1 MLSFFLLIL
10 GFVLLIVGAGKL
22 IESSSSLARRM
33 NIPDIVIGL
42 TVVALG
48 TSAPELVVNVMAS
61 SRDQSAMVLGNVLG
75 SNIFNILM
83 ILGITSIVKPLT
95 VKRNTTWLEIPL
107 SLMAALIVLVIG
119 SDIFLDASDQNIIS
133 RTDGII
139 LLGLFLIFLV
149 YNLELAQKGNE
160 GNIVIEG
167 KEQSVLIAIIWLIAG
182 LAGLVIGGQLIV
194 DNAVS
199 LARSFGISERVIA
212 ITIISTG
219 TSLPELA
226 ASFVA
231 VKKGKVDM
239 AIGNVVGSGI
249 FNIFLI
255 LGTSSVIRPI
265 KVSAEALPD
274 IFLNIVANLLLFT
287 FLFFNTKRN
296 LRRAEGIV
304 FIILYIFYII
314 YLLYPDKFNF

>member
-1 MLSFFLLIL
+1 MINFILLLL
-10 GFVLLIVGAGKL
+10 GFLLLIVGAGKL

-61 SRDQSAMVLGNVLG
+61 SKGQSAMVLGNVLG
-75 SNIFNILM
+75 SNIFNILV
-83 ILGITSIVKPLT
+83 ILGITSIVKPLI

-160 GNIVIEG
+160 GNIVIEA
-167 KEQSVLIAIIWLIAG
+167 KEQSVLMATVWFIGG

-194 DNAVS
+194 NNVVS

-265 KVSAEALPD
+265 QVSSEALPD

-296 LRRAEGIV
+296 LRRVEGIV

>member
-1 MLSFFLLIL
+1 MSNFILLFL
-10 GFVLLIVGAGKL
+10 GFVLLIIGAGKL

-61 SRDQSAMVLGNVLG
+61 SKGQSAMVLGNVLG
-75 SNIFNILM
+75 SNIFNILV

-107 SLMAALIVLVIG
+107 SLMAALVVLVIG
-119 SDIFLDASDQNIIS
+119 SDIFLDGSDQNIIS
-133 RTDGII
+133 RTDGVI

-149 YNLELAQKGNE
+149 YNLELAQRGNE
-160 GNIVIEG
+160 GNIVIEA
-167 KEQSVLIAIIWLIAG
+167 KEQSVLIAIIWFLAG

-199 LARSFGISERVIA
+199 IARSFGISERVIA

-265 KVSAEALPD
+265 QVSSEALPD

-296 LRRAEGIV
+296 LRRTEGIV
-304 FIILYIFYII
+304 FVILYIFYII

>member
-1 MLSFFLLIL
+1 M
-10 GFVLLIVGAGKL
+10 LLIVGAGKL

>member
-1 MLSFFLLIL
+1 MINFILLFL
-10 GFVLLIVGAGKL
+10 GFVLLIIGAGKL

-61 SRDQSAMVLGNVLG
+61 SKGQSAMVLGNVLG
-75 SNIFNILM
+75 SNIFNILV

-107 SLMAALIVLVIG
+107 SLMAALVVLVIG
-119 SDIFLDASDQNIIS
+119 SDIFLDGSDQNIIS
-133 RTDGII
+133 RTDGVI

-149 YNLELAQKGNE
+149 YNLELAQRGNE
-160 GNIVIEG
+160 GNIVIEA
-167 KEQSVLIAIIWLIAG
+167 KEQSVLIAIIWFLAG

-199 LARSFGISERVIA
+199 IARSFGISERVIA

-265 KVSAEALPD
+265 QVSSEALPD

-296 LRRAEGIV
+296 LRRTEGIV
-304 FIILYIFYII
+304 FVILYIFYII